1 MTLKENKQILI
12 RLYHEYVNKHL
23 GKIFLAL
30 LLSIIVAGTTSS
42 IAWLLDPAVK
52 KIFIEAGMLRRVV
65 TQIWNKKETFRVGI
79 IFEYKDQ
86 TAYKNCQSLLEKHY
100 LPYLKDYNTKVIGS
114 RGIVVH
120 EFVSDDFT

>member
-1 MTLKENKQILI
+1 MPTSKLINYTTREFMSDNELELYAKKQD
-12 RLYHEYVNKHL
+12 E
-23 GKIFLAL
+23 IFTEE
-30 LLSIIVAGTTSS
+30 VT
-42 IAWLLDPAVK
+42 

-100 LPYLKDYNTKVIGS
+100 LPFLKDYNTKVIGS